1 MVNLTMLVLDLAT
14 DDFFGLW
21 ELVWRV
27 NAVTKSGSDVVTHEQ
42 LRAEV
47 LRLCTDGFVAVYRGR
62 RFDGD
67 ESVLGIAEAKAIL
80 DDRANWE
87 SAVAAAEHF
96 RVAATFNAEAEY
108 RRSYRE
114 LPM

>member
-1 MVNLTMLVLDLAT
+1 MVNLTALVLDLAT

-27 NAVTKSGSDVVTHEQ
+27 NAATNASSDVVTREQ

-47 LRLCTDGFVAVYRGR
+47 VRLCTDGFVAVYRGR

-67 ESVLGIAEAKAIL
+67 EMVLGIDDAKAVL
-80 DDRANWE
+80 DDPSNWE

-96 RVAATFNAEAEY
+96 RVAATDKADAEY
-108 RRSYRE
+108 RRSYRG